1 MNKKKL
7 EITLQNLPLNTQRDF
22 RIALEHKKLTPE
34 TFIPKHFDDKKVKT
48 KFNIMRNTIV
58 DFQHDYNIRKKL
70 LNELN
75 RDTTEFSKGYFA
87 ISQLRNDKKKRET
100 EKLIYEDLIK
110 KYSEKDYQ
118 TKNLYINENLFD
130 KSLLLQNNKYEN
142 VLILDHNNKEY
153 NQTKKYINKLQNL
166 LNTDNKKNDP
176 FQFNT
181 SLHLKEQENKNVEN
195 YYPFDFNFKKNILL
209 LKHDIF
215 KTKRTIDDI
224 LNFQEF
230 KTQSNFNS
238 TYNNIISSTRSNFY
252 GHKKFNST
260 LDTNFTSR
268 NKEKTDLNNTTDNFS
283 VDNKIND
290 ENKNNFYRKGVKK
303 MTIAMKQILHNEMVN
318 DLTNVYENIKKTNFE
333 DCEDDIYNYL
343 KKYKKPIPEKFK

>member
-7 EITLQNLPLNTQRDF
+7 ELTLQNLPLNTQRNF

-34 TFIPKHFDDKKVKT
+34 TFIPKHFDEKKIKT

-58 DFQHDYNIRKKL
+58 DFQQGYNIRKKL
-70 LNELN
+70 LNQLK

-87 ISQLRNDKKKRET
+87 ISQLRDDKKKRET
-100 EKLIYEDLIK
+100 EQLIYEDLIN
-110 KYSEKDYQ
+110 KYSEKNYQ
-118 TKNLYINENLFD
+118 TKNLYINDNLFD
-130 KSLLLQNNKYEN
+130 KSILLQNNKYEN
-142 VLILDHNNKEY
+142 VLILDNNNEEY
-153 NQTKKYINKLQNL
+153 NKSKQYIYKLQDL
-166 LNTDNKKNDP
+166 LNTDKKKNDP

-181 SLHLKEQENKNVEN
+181 SLKLNDQENKNIEN
-195 YYPFDFNFKKNILL
+195 YYPYNYNFKKNILL
-209 LKHDIF
+209 LKYDIL
-215 KTKRTIDDI
+215 KTKKTIDDT
-224 LNFQEF
+224 LNENEF

-252 GHKKFNST
+252 HNKFNST

-268 NKEKTDLNNTTDNFS
+268 NKEKTLNNTKENFS
-283 VDNKIND
+283 VDNKINE
-290 ENKNNFYRKGVKK
+290 ENKNIINRKGIKK

-333 DCEDDIYNYL
+333 ECEDDIYNYL
-343 KKYKKPIPEKFK
+343 KKYNKPIPEKFK